1 MARSCWWITLLS
13 VTFATP
19 KYQPPTSHKPLAS
32 YILQYRWSQVRRMHH
47 AILEK
52 KCYVTAQY
60 NSTQWLYSYLARKN
74 CLKTSHT
81 NQNCSWQENFSS
93 IKRNFTKN
101 KNICLQTCWIG
112 HPFITSQKPAKL
124 STMYSN
130 TCIASASNFYIVKIM
145 ELRRVTTTKIK

>member
-81 NQNCSWQENFSS
+81 NQNCSWQETFSS
-93 IKRNFTKN
+93 IKRNFTN
-101 KNICLQTCWIG
+101 KKHLLTDVLNRPPVY
-112 HPFITSQKPAKL
+112 HKPKASEAKYNVFKY
-124 STMYSN
+124 MYR
-130 TCIASASNFYIVKIM
+130 IRVNFYVVKIM
-145 ELRRVTTTKIK
+145 ELRRVTTTKI